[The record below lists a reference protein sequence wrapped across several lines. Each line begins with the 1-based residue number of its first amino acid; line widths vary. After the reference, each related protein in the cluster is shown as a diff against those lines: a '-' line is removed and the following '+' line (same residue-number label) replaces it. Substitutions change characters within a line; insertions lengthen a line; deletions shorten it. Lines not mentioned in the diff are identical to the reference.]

1 VAFVIKLKSKLDWQ
15 QGLLQDTVFR
25 MFRMFRM
32 LMFKIRSLI
41 LAADGVYWR
50 VYLVNRSWISEIYG
64 VEFRGY

>member
-1 VAFVIKLKSKLDWQ
+1 MAFVIKLKSKLDWQ

-25 MFRMFRM
+25 MLRM

-41 LAADGVYWR
+41 LAEDGVYWR
-50 VYLVNRSWISEIYG
+50 MYLVNRSWISEIYG

>member
-1 VAFVIKLKSKLDWQ
+1 MVFVIKLKSKLDWQ

-25 MFRMFRM
+25 MLRM
-32 LMFKIRSLI
+32 LRMFKIRSLI
-41 LAADGVYWR
+41 LAEDVVYWR